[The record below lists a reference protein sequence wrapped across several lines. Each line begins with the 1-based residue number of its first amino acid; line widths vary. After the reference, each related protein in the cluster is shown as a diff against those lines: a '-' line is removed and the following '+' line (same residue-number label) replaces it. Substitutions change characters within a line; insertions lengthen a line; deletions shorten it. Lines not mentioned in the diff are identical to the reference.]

1 MDLALANLIVAV
13 AAIVFAV
20 IGAWAHRAVGSER
33 SRDKLIRQLE
43 SGRWWQRYHD
53 KLRDAL
59 DWLDRNIDPPPFA
72 RNAET
77 GRRSLGIE
85 SLGVCITLS
94 VLYSVAALLIGWVGG
109 GPIALGDFVLLG
121 EMTWAQ
127 AWLPD
132 WLDWLPRLL
141 AVLLLG
147 CLVASYYWFGLA
159 VWRWNRRVATWLT
172 VRFDRQERP
181 RTFFFVTAA
190 LRVATVATTIAI
202 PVSIVMAIVV
212 GLPVLAA
219 GVTGSTLGLAGVI
232 VFVVTV
238 GLDDTV
244 TVITRVA
251 VAAVAAP
258 IALLLVNFA
267 VTITGAQT
275 GTGTESV
282 AVDLSFLLF
291 LLVLPWFNGVMD
303 WISLSV
309 SRWFG
314 RGIVAESRSVRG
326 LAGTVLLALADLV
339 AALVFLFAVAWFLAF
354 GVESLGLV
362 LGLSLELD
370 NYVTDAVEHPW
381 SRGLWASIMV
391 LSTLLPTAVHFV
403 LALAAVWF
411 AWFGN
416 PVGRWCA
423 AQLRGGTAA
432 NYLGPELYLVFGWTV
447 PVLAV
452 PLAMGWGLSHLFALV
467 EPLPDAILATALDGI
482 ATARA
487 WFG

>member
-1 MDLALANLIVAV
+1 MDLALVGLIVAA

-20 IGAWAHRAVGSER
+20 VIPNVHRAVGSPKG
-33 SRDKLIRQLE
+33 RDTIIGWLE

-53 KLRDAL
+53 TLRGAL
-59 DWLDRNIDPPPFA
+59 DWLDRTIDPPPFA
-72 RNAET
+72 PNAKT

-85 SLGVCITLS
+85 SLGVCIALS
-94 VLYSVAALLIGWVGG
+94 LIYSVAALLIGWLGG

-141 AVLLLG
+141 VVLLLG
-147 CLVASYYWFGLA
+147 CLLASFYWFGRA
-159 VWRWNRRVATWLT
+159 VWRWNRRVPTWLT

-181 RTFFFVTAA
+181 RTFFFLTAV
-190 LRVATVATTIAI
+190 LRVATVATAIAI
-202 PVSIVMAIVV
+202 PFSIVMAIAV
-212 GLPVLAA
+212 GLPVVAA
-219 GVTGSTLGLAGVI
+219 EFTDSTLGLAGVI
-232 VFVVTV
+232 VLVMIV

-244 TVITRVA
+244 TVFTRVA
-251 VAAVAAP
+251 VAAVVVP
-258 IALLLVNFA
+258 IVLVLVNFT
-267 VTITGAQT
+267 VTITGART
-275 GTGTESV
+275 GTGTESL
-282 AVDLSFLLF
+282 AIDLSFLLF
-291 LLVLPWFNGVMD
+291 LLVLPWCNGVMD

-326 LAGTVLLALADLV
+326 LAGTVLLALADLI
-339 AALVFLFAVAWFLAF
+339 AALAFLFAVAWFLAF
-354 GVESLGLV
+354 GVEALGLYV
-362 LGLSLELD
+362 GLSLELD
-370 NYVTDAVEHPW
+370 DYITDAVAHPW

-423 AQLRGGTAA
+423 RQLRAGTAA
-432 NYLGPELYLVFGWTV
+432 HYLGPELYLVFGWTL

-452 PLAMGWGLSHLFALV
+452 PLAMGWGLYHLFALV